1 MPTPYQELR
10 FSHSQIRILKRL
22 KRLGEI
28 NRLKIEN
35 HKNDKYAF
43 LYKYNLIEY
52 NENHTAFK
60 LSDKGCMCV
69 NRRRESLIRFY
80 LPLIISIIA
89 IVISIIALLKP

>member
-35 HKNDKYAF
+35 HNNRSYWEMEIWGNQTEKQK
-43 LYKYNLIEY
+43 LY
-52 NENHTAFK
+52 
-60 LSDKGCMCV
+60 
-69 NRRRESLIRFY
+69 R
-80 LPLIISIIA
+80 
-89 IVISIIALLKP
+89 